1 MKVQRYYSAA
11 IKVVPFILGLF
22 FFIYSSRMSFGTW
35 NNPGPGLWPTC
46 LSVLIM
52 VVSVMLFFTD
62 RNGDRKDDESF
73 TTDSRY
79 SLYGV
84 LSLALFIV
92 LFEQIGLSLP
102 SIAVF
107 LFWTRFLGMERWITS
122 ILVSLGLTAAIYMIF
137 AWGLHIPFPEDQLF
151 LLFK

>member
-1 MKVQRYYSAA
+1 
-11 IKVVPFILGLF
+11 
-22 FFIYSSRMSFGTW
+22 
-35 NNPGPGLWPTC
+35 
-46 LSVLIM
+46 
-52 VVSVMLFFTD
+52 MLFFTD
-62 RNGDRKDDESF
+62 KSGESHEDESF
-73 TTDSRY
+73 TKDSRY

-102 SIAVF
+102 SVALF

-122 ILVSLGLTAAIYMIF
+122 ILVSLGLTATIYMLF